1 VPCPADDR
9 RMKIVINVAK
19 STTGR
24 LAGTVRPSGSTTQA
38 EFDGTME
45 LLAALERL
53 CAVDDRLET
62 P

>member
-1 VPCPADDR
+1 
-9 RMKIVINVAK
+9 MEIVINVAK

-24 LAGTVRPSGSTTQA
+24 LAGTVRRSGSPTQA

-45 LLAALERL
+45 LLAALERF
-53 CAVDDRLET
+53 CAADDRLET

>member
-1 VPCPADDR
+1 
-9 RMKIVINVAK
+9 MEIVINVAK

-24 LAGTVRPSGSTTQA
+24 LAGTVRPSGSHTQA

-45 LLAALERL
+45 LLAALERI
-53 CAVDDRLET
+53 CAVEDRLET

>member
-1 VPCPADDR
+1 MTMDD
-9 RMKIVINVAK
+9 MEIVINVEK

-24 LAGTVRPSGSTTQA
+24 LAGTVRTPTSKSAT

-45 LLAALERL
+45 LLAAVERI
-53 CAVDDRLET
+53 CTADEASET

>member
-1 VPCPADDR
+1 MTIDD
-9 RMKIVINVAK
+9 MEIVINVVK

-24 LAGTVRPSGSTTQA
+24 LAGTLRAPRSELTT

-45 LLAALERL
+45 LLAALERI
-53 CAVDDRLET
+53 CAAGDGHVA

>member
-1 VPCPADDR
+1 MMIDD
-9 RMKIVINVAK
+9 MEIVINVVT

-24 LAGTVRPSGSTTQA
+24 LAGTLRAPGSKSTT

-45 LLAALERL
+45 LFSALERI
-53 CAVDDRLET
+53 CTADDRSVS